1 MPSVHMSFRYQ
12 DYTIEFTRKAP
23 FLYQDLSVPNDSF
36 PVYVCIREGRYLVSV
51 YAKVF
56 PNKFTKKHYENFVKK
71 FMRDSSYREEY
82 LQEGYSPWSE
92 QNITEDVLCT
102 PSLQEIELLN
112 SEEHVSFQQLAK
124 LRWFGD
130 DKYKGLSSEQ
140 LTDLVSQEDL
150 LYVRTHCPEKKVL
163 SALTWI
169 VRGLRREHA
178 LSRIKV
184 ELEIEENKRK
194 SVKE

>member
-1 MPSVHMSFRYQ
+1 MPSVHMSFTYQ
-12 DYTIEFTRKAP
+12 DYTIEFTRKTP
-23 FLYQDLSVPNDSF
+23 FLYQDLPVPNGSF

-82 LQEGYSPWSE
+82 LQEGYTPWSE
-92 QNITEDVLCT
+92 QDIPEDVLCT
-102 PSLQEIELLN
+102 PSVHAIELLN

-130 DKYKGLSSEQ
+130 DKHKGLSYEQ
-140 LTDLVSQEDL
+140 LADLVSPEDL
-150 LYVRTHCPEKKVL
+150 LYVRTHCPEDKAL

-169 VRGLRREHA
+169 VRGLKLEHA
-178 LSRIKV
+178 LSRVKV
-184 ELEIEENKRK
+184 ELEIEKNKRN